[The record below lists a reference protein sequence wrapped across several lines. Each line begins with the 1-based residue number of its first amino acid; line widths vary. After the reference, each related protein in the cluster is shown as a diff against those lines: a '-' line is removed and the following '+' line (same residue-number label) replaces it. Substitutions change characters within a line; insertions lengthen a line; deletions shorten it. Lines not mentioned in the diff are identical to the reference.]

1 MEIAEEYSFYK
12 EIKEVKEVK
21 EECNF
26 KGMHFHSSRVAS
38 LISLISL

>member
-12 EIKEVKEVK
+12 EIKEVKE
-21 EECNF
+21 ECSF